1 MSTLT
6 KVGLRSSRLIDA
18 RFAGL
23 ELESVRLARGQRRHR
38 VESRYAFVF
47 AKAGR
52 GFLRAGTERYSSTR
66 KLGYIFGPGCAWGAE
81 AASHNE
87 WHYRTIFI
95 DQETLHDL
103 VRRLGVPLDRLDPGA
118 VCSFGAKTSDA
129 AQRLFGQFAGDAP
142 LLHRAAALMD
152 FLAALRGE
160 LHRVG
165 KGVARAHV
173 LVSSASYLRAHR
185 TETVRVSDLARV
197 AALSRFHFHRVFRAA
212 VGQPP
217 HRYATALRIDYAER
231 LLRDG
236 HTVAEVA
243 HLVGFCDQSHLH
255 RVFRRCVGM
264 TPGRYRQ
271 GYVVRDRPA
280 ITAATVF
287 GYRCRNGEALLDLWK
302 RLRAARATALTARSS
317 KTPRTKGA

>member
-1 MSTLT
+1 
-6 KVGLRSSRLIDA
+6 VGLRSSRLTDA

-47 AKAGR
+47 PKAGR

-66 KLGYIFGPGCAWGAE
+66 NVGYVFGPGCAWGAE

-103 VRRLGVPLDRLDPGA
+103 ARRRGVPLDRLDPDA
-118 VCSFGAKTSDA
+118 VWSFGAKTCDA
-129 AQRLFGQFAGDAP
+129 AQRLFGQFAGDAA

-152 FLAALRGE
+152 FLAALRWE

-165 KGVARAHV
+165 RRVAKAHV
-173 LVSSASYLRAHR
+173 LVSSANYMQAHW
-185 TETVRVSDLARV
+185 TETVRVADLARA
-197 AALSRFHFHRVFRAA
+197 AALSRFHFHRVFRAT

-217 HRYATALRIDYAER
+217 HGYVTALRIEYAER

-236 HTVAEVA
+236 RPVAEAA
-243 HLVGFCDQSHLH
+243 HLAGFCDQSHLH

-264 TPGRYRQ
+264 TPGRYRL
-271 GYVVRDRPA
+271 GCVVPDRPA

-287 GYRCRNGEALLDLWK
+287 GYRCRNGEALLDLWR

-317 KTPRTKGA
+317 KTPRTEGA